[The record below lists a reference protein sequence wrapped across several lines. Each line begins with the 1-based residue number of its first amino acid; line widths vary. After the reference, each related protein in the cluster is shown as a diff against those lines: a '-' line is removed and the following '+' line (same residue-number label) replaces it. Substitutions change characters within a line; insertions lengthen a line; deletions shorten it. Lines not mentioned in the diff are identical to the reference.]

1 MIRSHV
7 LGLVLTASKE
17 TYPDYILS
25 EGAFEVGPHG
35 AVILFR

>member
-7 LGLVLTASKE
+7 LGLVLTALKE
-17 TYPDYILS
+17 TYPDYILG
-25 EGAFEVGPHG
+25 EGAFEAEPQG